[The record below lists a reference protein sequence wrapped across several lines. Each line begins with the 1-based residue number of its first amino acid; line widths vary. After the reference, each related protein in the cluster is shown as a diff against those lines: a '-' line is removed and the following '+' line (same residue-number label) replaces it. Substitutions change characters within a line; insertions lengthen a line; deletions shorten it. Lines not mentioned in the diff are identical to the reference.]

1 MTTAHDAPHDEIDE
15 RRFTPTKIALGAVVV
30 VSVAFWAWIF
40 LFSSRDNPDRLVTRS
55 FAATAEAICAPAQV
69 AFSDLPLGNNA
80 TTPQERAR
88 QIEQGSA
95 ITVDLVRELKAAAAS
110 VTDEG
115 DLRLL
120 SLWFEDWDAYIE
132 DRATYVAK
140 LDAATEDTPNRDLI
154 FTLRERAA
162 GGTYTLRI
170 DGFGNVNDMASCR
183 TPGDI

>member
-1 MTTAHDAPHDEIDE
+1 VTTAYDAPHDEMDE
-15 RRFTPTKIALGAVVV
+15 RRFTPTKIGLGAIVV
-30 VSVAFWAWIF
+30 VSVVFWAWIF

-55 FAATAEAICAPAQV
+55 FPAAAEAICAPAQV
-69 AFSDLPLGNNA
+69 AYASLPLGNNA

-88 QIEQGSA
+88 QIELGSA
-95 ITVDLVRELKAAAAS
+95 ITVDLVDALKVAAES

-120 SLWFEDWDAYIE
+120 TLWFEDWDAYIE
-132 DRATYVAK
+132 DRAIYVAK
-140 LDAATEDTPNRDLI
+140 LDAATVDTPNRELI

-162 GGTYTLRI
+162 GGTYTRRI